1 MNMEESE
8 SISYLALD
16 CLGVAVTI
24 IDMNGII
31 LYYNKHASEVLDRKP
46 EYIGEKVYSHHF
58 RSSSNKKL
66 TSMLQAFQNG
76 RAEPFRYQATPYGKT
91 ILVTL
96 APMFK
101 DGQCLGCVQSVVLK
115 EEIDSVLT

>member
-1 MNMEESE
+1 MEERE
-8 SISYLALD
+8 SISNLALD

-24 IDMNGII
+24 IYMDGII
-31 LYYNKHASEVLDRKP
+31 LYYNNHASEVLDRKP
-46 EYIGEKVYSHHF
+46 EYIGEKKYSHHF

-66 TSMLQAFQNG
+66 SSMLHAFQNG
-76 RAEPFRYQATPYGKT
+76 RTEPFRYQQATPYGKT

-96 APMFK
+96 TPLLK

>member
-1 MNMEESE
+1 MHNRITYSE
-8 SISYLALD
+8 RDEYGRKRIN
-16 CLGVAVTI
+16 I
-24 IDMNGII
+24 I
-31 LYYNKHASEVLDRKP
+31 
-46 EYIGEKVYSHHF
+46 
-58 RSSSNKKL
+58 
-66 TSMLQAFQNG
+66 
-76 RAEPFRYQATPYGKT
+76 PYGKT

>member
-1 MNMEESE
+1 MKMKEKDLLSN
-8 SISYLALD
+8 LALD

-24 IDMNGII
+24 IDINGII
-31 LYYNKHASEVLDRKP
+31 LYYNKHASENLDRRP
-46 EYIGEKVYSHHF
+46 EYIGGNVYSHHF
-58 RSSSNKKL
+58 KSSSNKKL

-76 RAEPFRYQATPYGKT
+76 RTEPFRYQATPYGKT

-96 APMFK
+96 APLLK

-115 EEIDSVLT
+115 EEIDSVMT